1 MGSEYIC
8 DLAWNDG
15 ACLLEY
21 QGETHK
27 QRWRCMADRRKH
39 NALRGDGRVL
49 LEAGR
54 DDLMA
59 FAGMN
64 QLAGVL
70 ADVLGAHLPPATKEV
85 LQRRIDLRLEV
96 LECFSP
102 KI

>member
-1 MGSEYIC
+1 
-8 DLAWNDG
+8 
-15 ACLLEY
+15 
-21 QGETHK
+21 
-27 QRWRCMADRRKH
+27 MADRRKH
-39 NALRGDGRVL
+39 NALCGDGRVL

-54 DDLMA
+54 DDLMT

-85 LQRRIDLRLEV
+85 LQRRIDLRSEV